1 MADIPDRVRKWVAAR
16 EQHRRHGDFSA
27 ADALRQRIA
36 GAGYEVTDTPD
47 GPVVA
52 AARRWQPVAPG
63 DVANRLDTEA
73 EHDLSVLLLL
83 DAYGLEA
90 EPAWLVE
97 DATRCLA
104 SVLEHLAPHRFEV
117 CILDNG
123 VGGAAGAWAA
133 DAARNP
139 GISAVHLGEPVGFN
153 TARAVQ
159 HRAATGRVLLWLDT
173 GVTLNGDVAGRLLD
187 VFGDPEVGLAGRWG
201 ADLSAT
207 VSEFTAVEPPATGLT
222 DVHAVWGYLL
232 GLRRELLRS
241 GAVALDQGFAFYR
254 NADADLSFRVRAAGA
269 RTVLTDLPAVQHVH
283 RGFSE
288 TPAATVER
296 ESRRNYQRLL
306 EGWRGQMQTLA
317 AGR

>member
-1 MADIPDRVRKWVAAR
+1 MADVPDRVHTWVAAR
-16 EQHRRHGDFSA
+16 EQHRRNGDLSA

-52 AARRWQPVAPG
+52 AARRWQPVAAG
-63 DVANRLDTEA
+63 DVANRLDAEA

-83 DAYGLEA
+83 DVYGLEA

-139 GISAVHLGEPVGFN
+139 GISALHLGEPVGFN
-153 TARAVQ
+153 TARALQ
-159 HRAATGRVLLWLDT
+159 HRAAMGRVLLWLDT
-173 GVTLNGDVAGRLLD
+173 GVTLDGDVAGRLLD
-187 VFGDPEVGLAGRWG
+187 VFADPEVGLAGRWG
-201 ADLSAT
+201 ADLS
-207 VSEFTAVEPPATGLT
+207 SSIYEFTAVEPPTTGLT

-241 GAVALDQGFAFYR
+241 GAVALDEGFDFYR
-254 NADADLSFRVRAAGA
+254 NADAELSFRVRAAGA
-269 RTVLTDLPAVQHVH
+269 RTVLADLPAVQHVH
-283 RGFSE
+283 RGFTE
-288 TPAATVER
+288 TPASTVER

-306 EGWRGQMQTLA
+306 ERWRGEMRTLA

>member
-1 MADIPDRVRKWVAAR
+1 MADTPERVRAWVAAR
-16 EQHRRHGDFSA
+16 EEHRRSGDFSA
-27 ADALRQRIA
+27 ADGLRQRIA
-36 GAGYEVTDTPD
+36 GAGYELTDTPD

-52 AARRWQPVAPG
+52 AARRWRPVAAG
-63 DVANRLDTEA
+63 DVENRLDAEA
-73 EHDLSVLLLL
+73 DHDLSVLLLL
-83 DAYGLEA
+83 DAYGLKA
-90 EPAWLVE
+90 EPPWLVD

-139 GISAVHLGEPVGFN
+139 GISALHLSEPVGFN
-153 TARAVQ
+153 AARALQ
-159 HRAATGRVLLWLDT
+159 HRAARGRLLLWLDT
-173 GVTLNGDVAGRLLD
+173 GVTLDGDVAGRLLD
-187 VFGDPEVGLAGRWG
+187 VFGDPEIGLAGRWG
-201 ADLSAT
+201 ANLSAS
-207 VSEFTAVEPPATGLT
+207 VHEFTAVEPPATGLT

-241 GAVALDQGFAFYR
+241 GVVALDEDFAFYR

-269 RTVLTDLPAVQHVH
+269 RTVLADLPAVQHVH
-283 RGFSE
+283 RGFTE
-288 TPAATVER
+288 TPPSTVER

-306 EGWRGQMQTLA
+306 ERWRGEMQALV